1 MKSLKFLAAAT
12 MLAAAL
18 AQHASAVAPTHI
30 YITGSSAFRSGAIAA
45 IGTMTH
51 LGNTAGVNGIVA
63 GGGTGNDT
71 TYTNANPP
79 AGTATNGTQ
88 NTSFIWEG
96 GFVTNADSSTT
107 PVTVCATFTGSETG
121 CATCLGSLAIP
132 FLPDG
137 STGTAN
143 ASTYLDA
150 QGAKP
155 NLTTTSYHDAG
166 NNLHNGVYSPTVV
179 FVPHM
184 TFSDVFQGTTPFNG
198 TLALGTPFN
207 TTTTFANG
215 NDNQVG
221 FVTFKWLASKNFPLG
236 TGSTG
241 VNEGTVFGTGY
252 RVSSLSVEPNA
263 LNNLF
268 TGGSI
273 PLSQLTGSTSDQH
286 TILFPTGRNP
296 DSGTRGTALADSGIG
311 VIASLL
317 QYQPTSSSGVV
328 TSHVLYPVETIAGLS
343 TGTDGNS
350 GEATGGTLRAYMA
363 LTLPATGLTGESAST
378 TAAYYV
384 TYLGTADAANAAVLG
399 IGTELSYKGVPFS
412 INGIY
417 QGQYTFWSIEHLY
430 DRGDLTGTPAQ
441 AEANLL
447 TALNATTTANLSKAG
462 ISNLDVTNNVF
473 QAVRFGDGTQVFS
486 TVTP

>member
-12 MLAAAL
+12 LLAGVL
-18 AQHASAVAPTHI
+18 AQHAAAVTTHI
-30 YITGSSAFRSGAIAA
+30 YITGSSAFRSAAIAA
-45 IGTMTH
+45 IGSVTH
-51 LGNTAGVNGIVA
+51 LGNTSGTNGIVA

-71 TYTNANPP
+71 TYTNATPP

-96 GFVTNADSSTT
+96 GFITNSDSSTT
-107 PVTVCATFTGSETG
+107 PVTVCATFTGSQAG

-143 ASTYLDA
+143 KSAYLDA
-150 QGAKP
+150 QGGLP
-155 NLTTTSYHDAG
+155 NVTTTTYHDSG
-166 NNLHNGVYSPTVV
+166 NNPHTGFYATTVEQI
-179 FVPHM
+179 PDM
-184 TFSDVFQGTTPFNG
+184 AFSDVFQGTTPFNG
-198 TLALGTPFN
+198 SLALGTPFN
-207 TTTTFANG
+207 TTATFASG

-241 VNEGTVFGTGY
+241 VSEGPVFGSGY
-252 RVSSLSVEPNA
+252 RVSSISVEPNS
-263 LNNLF
+263 LNILF

-273 PLSQLTGSTSDQH
+273 PLSQLTGSTTDQH
-286 TILFPTGRNP
+286 TIIFPTGRNP
-296 DSGTRGTALADSGIG
+296 DSGTRATALADSGVG
-311 VIASLL
+311 VIATLL
-317 QYQPTSSSGVV
+317 QYQPTSSSGAV

-343 TGTDGNS
+343 TGTAGNS
-350 GEATGGTLRAYMA
+350 GEATGGTLRGYMA
-363 LTLPATGLTGESAST
+363 LTLPATGLTGESGST

-384 TYLGTADAANAAVLG
+384 TYLGTGDAGNAAVLG

-412 INGIY
+412 ITAIY
-417 QGQYTFWSIEHLY
+417 QGQYTFWAIEHLY
-430 DRGDLTGTPAQ
+430 DRGDLTGAQ
-441 AEANLL
+441 AQTESNIV
-447 TALNATTTANLSKAG
+447 TALNNTATSGLSKAG
-462 ISNLDVTNNVF
+462 ISNLDATNNVF